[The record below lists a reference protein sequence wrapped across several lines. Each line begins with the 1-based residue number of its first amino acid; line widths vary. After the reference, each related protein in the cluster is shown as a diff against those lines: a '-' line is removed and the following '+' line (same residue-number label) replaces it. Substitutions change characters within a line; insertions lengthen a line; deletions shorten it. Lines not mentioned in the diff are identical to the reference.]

1 MDHLLQIPDTIKLLP
16 RDTVTKLSPAEKDK
30 YYDKVI
36 EDILNANPTGVSAPE
51 IEKATGF
58 YGRTVRDHLKNLTSL
73 GKGNKITRSGIS
85 FYFPTGKMEDKPL
98 TIQSETRDG
107 LFYAINRLTN
117 QRGKFLYVQ
126 QKEMD
131 EYRTLIV
138 KGGIL
143 IPEEDMKNFIT
154 QMHTYCAKKGVK

>member
-1 MDHLLQIPDTIKLLP
+1 MKHQLQIPDTIKLLP
-16 RDTVTKLSPAEKDK
+16 RSTVTKLSPAEKDK

-36 EDILNANPTGVSAPE
+36 EDILNANSTGVSAPE
-51 IEKATGF
+51 IEKETGF
-58 YGRTVRDHLKNLTSL
+58 YCRTVRDHLKNLTSL
-73 GKGNKITRSGIS
+73 GKADRITRSGVS
-85 FYFPTGKMEDKPL
+85 FYFPVGKLEEKPL

-107 LFYAINRLTN
+107 LFYVVNRLVN

-143 IPEEDMKNFIT
+143 IPEEDVKNFIT
-154 QMHTYCAKKGVK
+154 KMHTYCAKKGGK